1 MRGRKKITQKWD
13 MISKHDEFFF
23 QILYGE
29 LVFWFTFFC
38 WEVMFYFYVHLFFV
52 PFSFLPIHVWTS
64 ERKNGIF
71 ICFLFSKWNKI
82 LFFETEKKNYF
93 CFSFIHIK
101 SSQSHKEKKKSTLKK
116 ICFESIKKKK
126 QKSISHFSSHWFIF
140 QCTMMTLVWSAPNP
154 INVPQ
159 HCFDGIFM
167 CKFR

>member
-1 MRGRKKITQKWD
+1 MKWGAEKKSHKNETWFQST
-13 MISKHDEFFF
+13 MNFFSRYCMANLF
-23 QILYGE
+23 FDSL
-29 LVFWFTFFC
+29 FFC

-101 SSQSHKEKKKSTLKK
+101 SSQSHKEKKNRRWKKFVLNQLKK
-116 ICFESIKKKK
+116 KTKKY
-126 QKSISHFSSHWFIF
+126 FPF
-140 QCTMMTLVWSAPNP
+140 
-154 INVPQ
+154 
-159 HCFDGIFM
+159 
-167 CKFR
+167 